1 MNERNKRFN
10 KDYLI
15 GKNAENVFEY
25 IINSMDDWEI
35 INYGVENHI
44 KELKRNLKTDYS
56 EVAEK
61 IRHMPDFVVLNKK
74 ENRLMFFE
82 VKRAFIKKENGK
94 ELFGFKKN
102 QIDKYLTFWKETKLF
117 LVHKEV
123 PYFFIIDLKDV
134 DVNKNKAKSNMR
146 FDSENSMNNSL
157 MDLWDFKDN
166 KKDLKEIFSNLSEEI
181 IKEAKKG
188 ILIMEQDK

>member
-74 ENRLMFFE
+74 ENKLMFFE